1 LRWRA
6 PKFGIIAESV
16 TPPLC
21 VRFTLQKQLLLFQTR
36 HNSSKM
42 DVSEHDYQA
51 AHDAAP
57 TETADEAPQTT
68 KGGRKALRAA
78 NKVNHQMTKH
88 SLISSTEAEL
98 YIPRFHPSE
107 LVLGELL
114 GIGGF
119 NYVYAIERIALQK
132 ENEENSNS
140 QHATDMVAS
149 QPQQDLRHNIAHS
162 TEAFAVKFLN
172 KKSLL
177 DDDRYCIGSAD
188 LVLEAKLLASL
199 NHEHII
205 KLRGLPANGTS
216 GVGLQQELSYFLM
229 LDRLPTTLVE
239 KMQDWRMENDAIDN
253 PTGGA
258 VRKLWAMANVPLQKK
273 KRLQQQMCRL
283 QVALDIAT
291 ALEYLH
297 SKRIIYRDLKIENIG
312 FTTNYTLKLFDF
324 GLAKVLQPGDYQETY
339 HLTGHTGSLRYMSP
353 EVARYLP
360 YNLSAD
366 VYSFGILLWQLYS
379 MSMPFETMSRSAHSQ
394 FVVYGGERPPLD
406 PAWPESLQEIMT
418 TCWQEVPY
426 QRPTMKDVCYLLQ
439 QELNTLEE
447 ATGKCSPRPSVARR
461 ERSGSFV
468 LNRDAIAEQPPEQAQ
483 QKSSQGKKTF
493 VHKVF
498 QRLPS
503 NVASSRAIV
512 A

>member
-1 LRWRA
+1 
-6 PKFGIIAESV
+6 
-16 TPPLC
+16 
-21 VRFTLQKQLLLFQTR
+21 
-36 HNSSKM
+36 
-42 DVSEHDYQA
+42 
-51 AHDAAP
+51 
-57 TETADEAPQTT
+57 
-68 KGGRKALRAA
+68 
-78 NKVNHQMTKH
+78 
-88 SLISSTEAEL
+88 
-98 YIPRFHPSE
+98 
-107 LVLGELL
+107 
-114 GIGGF
+114 
-119 NYVYAIERIALQK
+119 
-132 ENEENSNS
+132 
-140 QHATDMVAS
+140 
-149 QPQQDLRHNIAHS
+149 
-162 TEAFAVKFLN
+162 
-172 KKSLL
+172 
-177 DDDRYCIGSAD
+177 
-188 LVLEAKLLASL
+188 
-199 NHEHII
+199 
-205 KLRGLPANGTS
+205 
-216 GVGLQQELSYFLM
+216 
-229 LDRLPTTLVE
+229 
-239 KMQDWRMENDAIDN
+239 
-253 PTGGA
+253 
-258 VRKLWAMANVPLQKK
+258 MANVPLQKK

-503 NVASSRAIV
+503 NVAASRAIV